1 MTRRLWLP
9 LAMVVATLLSAWL
22 TATRL
27 HVTSDLSALFPD
39 RTASV
44 ALGRFV
50 RAFGGGDVAAVLVRG
65 KEPADVEKAALEL
78 AVLLRASPSVAD
90 VMDRVG
96 SQTRDADKLD
106 PTMAWRYAGPL
117 ARATLERALTP

>member
-1 MTRRLWLP
+1 MKRRLWLP

-50 RAFGGGDVAAVLVRG
+50 RTFGGGDVAAVLVRG
-65 KEPADVEKAALEL
+65 KEPGDVEKAALEL
-78 AVLLRASPSVAD
+78 AALLRPRPSVAD
-90 VMDRVG
+90 VMDRALP
-96 SQTRDADKLD
+96 QAQATDKLD
-106 PTMAWRYAGPL
+106 PTMAWRYAGPV
-117 ARATLERALTP
+117 ARAALEQAL